1 MADSAGDGGAD
12 AIRAKED
19 QALAEIDERFHEDG
33 YLARIRKM
41 IRGLSRPRDSREFK
55 EARLEAQRL
64 AAPLCAVFIPL
75 IVVVLIVLL
84 AADAITPQP
93 TGIPFTIEPTPSDP
107 GPLEPD
113 PPLQPPQPPQPPDD
127 VGKVPGLSDPIPLP
141 PPEWPPIGDPP
152 PHPPVN
158 QPPWTNG
165 PVTPFPTNKPW
176 HDPPPEITTNTPP
189 DVTQSERAVMRALR
203 WLKQNQQADGSWPQ
217 NKVAM
222 TGLAVLTFLSHSET
236 PGSSPEFG
244 ETVQRGIQFLMG
256 AQQADGRF
264 KGSDGHEYAL
274 PIAAY
279 ALSEAYGMIRHPD
292 IKDAADRAIHV
303 LVTGQNASGGWD
315 YNMKGSD
322 RDDTSVMSW
331 CAQALKAAHLAHAY
345 RDRPALAAAM
355 KKAVRGFRENYQSGG
370 GFGYDKPGA
379 GGLSAAGALCL
390 QLLGAGGGAEAR
402 TTLALMDAWTPA
414 FLAGEVEGLGGS
426 IQYYYYYATQAKFH
440 TGEGSKRWTSWWSK
454 LWRLYVRAQKIEKG
468 AYTDPQGKPQEI
480 GWWENTDAHTDR
492 PVMDT
497 CLAAIQLMVPYRNLP
512 TTREL
517 AVKPDAVETKPAAAT
532 RKDDITVNIEN
543 L

>member
-1 MADSAGDGGAD
+1 MPDSTGNDDAD

-19 QALAEIDERFHEDG
+19 QALAEIDERFREDS
-33 YLARIRKM
+33 YVTRIKKM
-41 IRGLSRPRDSREFK
+41 IRGFGRPRNTREFK

-75 IVVVLIVLL
+75 IAVVLIVLL
-84 AADAITPQP
+84 AADVIAPEP
-93 TGIPFTIEPTPSDP
+93 TGPTVTFEPPP
-107 GPLEPD
+107 PEP
-113 PPLQPPQPPQPPDD
+113 PPLTPPQPPQPPDD
-127 VGKVPGLSDPIPLP
+127 GGAGGSPTLGGADLPPILPTPRSDVSDPQKLT
-141 PPEWPPIGDPP
+141 
-152 PHPPVN
+152 
-158 QPPWTNG
+158 Q
-165 PVTPFPTNKPW
+165 
-176 HDPPPEITTNTPP
+176 TPP
-189 DVTQSERAVMRALR
+189 DKLLGGPVVVIGPIDGPRTNRIHAPPPPPTNRPPSEQAVMRALR
-203 WLKQNQQADGSWPQ
+203 WLKKNQQADGSWPQ

-236 PGSSPEFG
+236 PADSPEFG

-256 AQQADGRF
+256 AQEADGRF
-264 KGSDGHEYAL
+264 KYSDSHEYSL

-279 ALSEAYGMIRHPD
+279 ALSEAYCMIPNPE
-292 IKDAADRAIHV
+292 IKEAADRAIHV

-315 YNMKGSD
+315 YNMKGSE
-322 RDDTSVMSW
+322 RNDTSVMSW
-331 CAQALKAAHLAHAY
+331 CAQALKAAQLADAY
-345 RDRPALAAAM
+345 RDKPALAAAM

-379 GGLSAAGALCL
+379 NGLSGAAVLCL
-390 QLLGAGGGAEAR
+390 QLLGAGGAAEAR

-414 FLAGEVEGLGGS
+414 FLADDAKGLGGS
-426 IQYYYYYATQAKFH
+426 IQYYYYYVTQAKFH
-440 TGEGSKRWTSWWSK
+440 TGGNGKRWTSWWDK

-468 AYTDPQGKPQEI
+468 VYTDPDGLPQEI

-497 CLAAIQLMVPYRNLP
+497 CLAAIQLMVYYRNLP

-517 AVKPDAVETKPAAAT
+517 AVQPDAAETRPEPTT
-532 RKDDITVNIEN
+532 RNDDITVNIED